1 MVKNTKKHLITPGKL
16 LEAVG
21 KIGTIAYGKSL
32 KLVNTLNKG
41 KMNINEYRV
50 S

>member
-1 MVKNTKKHLITPGKL
+1 MVKNTKKHLITPGKS

-32 KLVNTLNKG
+32 KLVNNLNERT
-41 KMNINEYRV
+41 MNIN
-50 S
+50 